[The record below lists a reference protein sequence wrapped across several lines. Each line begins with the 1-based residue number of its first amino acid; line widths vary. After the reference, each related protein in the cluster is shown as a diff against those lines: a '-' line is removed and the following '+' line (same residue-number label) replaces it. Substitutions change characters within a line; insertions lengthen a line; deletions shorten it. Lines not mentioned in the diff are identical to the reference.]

1 VNALIEHAADEIGD
15 GAYEQKSDAIRAG
28 VGHCALLRT
37 HLDRILDNLAGFSGR

>member
-15 GAYEQKSDAIRAG
+15 GAYEQKPDAIRAG
-28 VGHCALLRT
+28 AGHCALLRT